1 MGDRI
6 SGRGLAAALAALLL
20 TTLSVASPAAS
31 YTYPANTFGP
41 TAVGLSCRDYVGGAG
56 TGATPTTY
64 TGTFTF
70 SQSPATPDIAQATT
84 VTLAAANGPTAA
96 ATTAAGTYTVTATAA
111 LSGAIG
117 GSVELATSTSVDNYP
132 AAAVAAGNPLGP
144 WTATGIYSPSLA
156 GALQVAVNQIVFDDG
171 KYGTGSGTN
180 TDRYCSDPAASGTG
194 SPLPAN
200 PNPKDNPVLSEVGY
214 TASINGPVASVT
226 AISGQRSGVTG
237 FARPGETITLSGQ
250 DWPVNET
257 DFTAQL
263 CTSGGATPCD
273 AAAETLT
280 ANASGALSGTVAVPT
295 GATVGVRGLRI
306 STGSAI
312 ALVPVTVLGQR
323 VVTTS
328 PAGAAAGTSVTVSG
342 SNFDPLADIEVRGYL
357 AAGPT
362 AGNETADP
370 AVTGTTSGSGSF
382 SGSYLI
388 NDEDT
393 RYIAAYETAPDGNP
407 TTDRASTPF
416 STIPAGSEPPPA
428 GALSMQTFATGSNPD
443 NETVTVPT
451 STVGLA
457 PVTVTAPLNRIRV
470 TDDRSSAFG
479 WSLTATA
486 TDLQSPLLAFVDSGV
501 LSISPTCQGLPGS
514 AAGATA
520 GDPNQTFDGTV
531 TLCIKDTQTSGGN
544 TNGEWDV
551 TGDIV
556 ASLPPFLAAG
566 QYEGTIT
573 FTLVG

>member
-1 MGDRI
+1 MVRGSPSVGDRI

-20 TTLSVASPAAS
+20 TTLFVASPAAS

-56 TGATPTTY
+56 TGAAPTTY
-64 TGTFTF
+64 TGTFTL

-96 ATTAAGTYTVTATAA
+96 STTAAGTYTVTATAA

-214 TASINGPVASVT
+214 TATINGPVASVT

-237 FARPGETITLSGQ
+237 FARPGETITVSGQ
-250 DWPVNET
+250 DWPANET

-295 GATVGVRGLRI
+295 GATVGVRG
-306 STGSAI
+306 SAH
-312 ALVPVTVLGQR
+312 QHR
-323 VVTTS
+323 QFHRS
-328 PAGAAAGTSVTVSG
+328 GARHG
-342 SNFDPLADIEVRGYL
+342 
-357 AAGPT
+357 
-362 AGNETADP
+362 
-370 AVTGTTSGSGSF
+370 
-382 SGSYLI
+382 
-388 NDEDT
+388 
-393 RYIAAYETAPDGNP
+393 
-407 TTDRASTPF
+407 
-416 STIPAGSEPPPA
+416 
-428 GALSMQTFATGSNPD
+428 
-443 NETVTVPT
+443 
-451 STVGLA
+451 
-457 PVTVTAPLNRIRV
+457 
-470 TDDRSSAFG
+470 
-479 WSLTATA
+479 
-486 TDLQSPLLAFVDSGV
+486 
-501 LSISPTCQGLPGS
+501 PGS
-514 AAGATA
+514 AGRFHVTGGGRGWHLCHRQRVQLRPAGQRRGSRLPGRRSHRRQRDVRPGDRRD
-520 GDPNQTFDGTV
+520 GDPDPAPSPVRT
-531 TLCIKDTQTSGGN
+531 
-544 TNGEWDV
+544 
-551 TGDIV
+551 
-556 ASLPPFLAAG
+556 
-566 QYEGTIT
+566 
-573 FTLVG
+573 